1 MTSFLCAEGGPIWIK
16 FRGVVQNDMST
27 AVRCGNGSEMYNSN
41 MADVWANSM
50 ACYRGATYDIAG
62 FCHLVNSLSRLQ
74 SQMLHCRVQSPDE
87 INVVIM
93 PHYRCKNSIRHI
105 ENLYGRIFNRL
116 YLQRHK
122 TA

>member
-62 FCHLVNSLSRLQ
+62 FCHKFGEFTVTTPEPNATLQ
-74 SQMLHCRVQSPDE
+74 GAV
-87 INVVIM
+87 
-93 PHYRCKNSIRHI
+93 
-105 ENLYGRIFNRL
+105 
-116 YLQRHK
+116 
-122 TA
+122 T